1 MRGFFYG
8 SCQTLDKGVFKIFI
22 IGVGVLFVR
31 NSYVFLKFYKI
42 CGGSVIKQR
51 NLYSGLLLYLSITE
65 MLRMVT
71 KQCFMRHGY
80 MSYISVGGGM
90 VGFSP

>member
-1 MRGFFYG
+1 
-8 SCQTLDKGVFKIFI
+8 
-22 IGVGVLFVR
+22 LFVR

-65 MLRMVT
+65 MLGIDVE
-71 KQCFMRHGY
+71 QCSWQRRQG
-80 MSYISVGGGM
+80 SLKGGDGGIVGSLVLKIASIGGLNSTLEF
-90 VGFSP
+90 VFV